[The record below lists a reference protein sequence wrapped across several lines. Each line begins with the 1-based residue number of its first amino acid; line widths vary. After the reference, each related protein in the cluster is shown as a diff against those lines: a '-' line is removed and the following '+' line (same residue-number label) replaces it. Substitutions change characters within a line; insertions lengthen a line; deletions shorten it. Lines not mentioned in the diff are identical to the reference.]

1 MNMTPNSD
9 REIFS
14 SRILNYPLEI
24 VYEAFAN
31 PLHLKNWWG
40 PNGFTNTI
48 HEFDLKAG
56 GKWILTMHGPE
67 KGNYENA
74 SVFKIVEP
82 LALISWTRETQP
94 LFDMEIKFR
103 KLSDSRSEI
112 SFLMTFDTTEEC
124 QKIKKFAEP
133 KNEENFDRL
142 ENEISKIQT
151 ASKSD

>member
-1 MNMTPNSD
+1 
-9 REIFS
+9 
-14 SRILNYPLEI
+14 
-24 VYEAFAN
+24 
-31 PLHLKNWWG
+31 
-40 PNGFTNTI
+40 
-48 HEFDLKAG
+48 
-56 GKWILTMHGPE
+56 MHGPE

-82 LALISWTRETQP
+82 LALISWTRVTQP

-151 ASKSD
+151 ASKPD